1 MKINKQRA
9 RRAARQGR
17 NKKAELEREQKFDS
31 FFKLALR
38 EMEAN
43 NMSYWPPFT
52 PEQLAEFEIEDQ
64 ADKMISNVSH
74 AYVQR
79 YGYHV
84 SCCVFCQRP
93 RKAHIHYSTR
103 TFNDLIN
110 ELTESRKQDV
120 ERTNI

>member
-1 MKINKQRA
+1 MKISKRRA
-9 RRAARQGR
+9 LRAARQGR
-17 NKKAELEREQKFDS
+17 DKKTEEIRNRQFDL

-64 ADKMISNVSH
+64 ADKMISSVPH
-74 AYVQR
+74 AYIQR

-103 TFNDLIN
+103 TFNELIN
-110 ELTESRKQDV
+110 ELTESRK
-120 ERTNI
+120 